1 MSLGIANIYMYVNPA
16 TQMAEKL
23 VSFALFG
30 ATERVNSE
38 WVPTTRATSGIDDL
52 TDYKVYLLD
61 WDTDF
66 LPMDAED
73 DGLEHKAVQLFDEGK
88 LTEDACKEY
97 GKLLRG
103 PSQEKNVE
111 LEAAIE
117 RFNNQQGK

>member
-23 VSFALFG
+23 VCFALFG

-38 WVPTTRATSGIDDL
+38 WEPTTRATSGIDDL
-52 TDYKVYLLD
+52 TDHKVYLLD

-73 DGLEHKAVQLFDEGK
+73 DGSEHKAVQLFDEGN

-97 GKLLRG
+97 GKLLRD